1 MPRPLDH
8 ARRAQLLE
16 GVIAY
21 IADHGLA
28 ELSLRPL
35 AEYLGTSSRMLIHYF
50 GTKEAMLVA
59 ALETQRP
66 DIPALFSGIDSAQL
80 LRERLSASFAINTAG
95 EFANS
100 LPVLLQVLGAA
111 TVPNSPFK
119 DYATDAIEVLITA
132 MTNSLT
138 RIDATIPD
146 PEASATLLIS
156 GMRGLIQDWWVTG
169 DTARVGR
176 AVDLLIAQA
185 IPNSA
190 PMEFGGQGD

>member
-21 IADHGLA
+21 IAEYGLA

-66 DIPALFSGIDSAQL
+66 DIAALFSGIDSAEV

-95 EFANS
+95 QFATS

-111 TVPNSPFK
+111 TVPDSPFK
-119 DYATDAIEVLITA
+119 AYATDAILVLVTA
-132 MTNSLT
+132 MTRSLS
-138 RIDATIPD
+138 RVDPTIPD

-169 DTARVGR
+169 DTARVHR
-176 AVDLLIAQA
+176 AVNLLVAQA
-185 IPNSA
+185 IPTPS
-190 PMEFGGQGD
+190 